1 MEKLL
6 VLFHG
11 LASGL
16 LIKAGPVRIEPG
28 KQGRS
33 GRATDGALAMGIDKE
48 HTPLGQPVDVW
59 RSGLRMTVHAPY
71 PIIKIV
77 DGDQEGIR
85 LGLDGPS
92 RKEKKKKAKNEL
104 FLHGTGISQAG
115 LGSYNSTLSFL
126 PLLPFWASAFTPL
139 KVLRF
144 DPSPTFTV

>member
-1 MEKLL
+1 
-6 VLFHG
+6 
-11 LASGL
+11 
-16 LIKAGPVRIEPG
+16 
-28 KQGRS
+28 
-33 GRATDGALAMGIDKE
+33 MGIDKE

-104 FLHGTGISQAG
+104 FFTER
-115 LGSYNSTLSFL
+115 GSVKRAWFL
-126 PLLPFWASAFTPL
+126 TIQL
-139 KVLRF
+139 
-144 DPSPTFTV
+144 